1 MTTGARLCLE
11 IWCEHAD
18 LSGQYWLRAISSR
31 CRLLHVYCHLNDHKS
46 QVHYKQSVVGDCEPF
61 SSVSAF
67 DKYRPSYIVNFCF
80 VFIWDK
86 NFLIEWIFFKLGLS
100 AISYSVTSNPRQPF
114 SRVLSF
120 NGNSKYL
127 PNTTR
132 ISKASPASHN
142 TIFREVSGNFGQFS
156 TAGPN
161 LIFFNTVIP
170 SNITIACEMACSSF
184 VCDAFAYFISSLSH
198 ALRQL
203 FSTPKIVYH
212 HLWIETLEPLKT
224 RIGIC
229 TFQGS
234 VQVFFWTQ
242 LKKRIIDFLS
252 SFKTMTRSCYFTL

>member
-1 MTTGARLCLE
+1 MLQE
-11 IWCEHAD
+11 IAN
-18 LSGQYWLRAISSR
+18 LFP
-31 CRLLHVYCHLNDHKS
+31 LL
-46 QVHYKQSVVGDCEPF
+46 
-61 SSVSAF
+61 VSAF
-67 DKYRPSYIVNFCF
+67 DKYRSSYIVNFCF

-86 NFLIEWIFFKLGLS
+86 NFHIEWIFFRLVLS
-100 AISYSVTSNPRQPF
+100 AISYSVTSNPRPRF
-114 SRVLSF
+114 SF

-132 ISKASPASHN
+132 ISKAPPASHN
-142 TIFREVSGNFGQFS
+142 TIFREVSANLGQLC